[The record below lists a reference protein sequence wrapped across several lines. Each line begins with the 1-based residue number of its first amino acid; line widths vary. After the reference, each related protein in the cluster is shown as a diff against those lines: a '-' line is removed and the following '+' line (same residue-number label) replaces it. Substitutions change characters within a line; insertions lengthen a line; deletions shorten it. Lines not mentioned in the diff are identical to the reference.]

1 MVHKTRKQHHRHSKK
16 VEGIYSIPE
25 LRRCF
30 EHIEEYLQRKVH
42 SKESHSELVKD
53 FQKEWKKVFHKE
65 IDRKAAEAY
74 VDHVIQQSKSKHTR
88 RTLRRSKGGAAQL
101 ASTQVPI
108 AGAPL
113 DYVTRPGLYPPP
125 GQIPPRAYGNIL
137 EYVSKGFWNPE
148 PAQQYDPVPGQ
159 TRYVT
164 STPQGMGDNTVH
176 FSAKGGK
183 RGSTRK
189 LRRSGG
195 TRLIPASVPPTV
207 LQDMQDMW
215 YGRQVGPS
223 PDQTQRLPQYK

>member
-1 MVHKTRKQHHRHSKK
+1 M
-16 VEGIYSIPE
+16 
-25 LRRCF
+25 
-30 EHIEEYLQRKVH
+30 
-42 SKESHSELVKD
+42 
-53 FQKEWKKVFHKE
+53 
-65 IDRKAAEAY
+65 
-74 VDHVIQQSKSKHTR
+74 
-88 RTLRRSKGGAAQL
+88 
-101 ASTQVPI
+101 
-108 AGAPL
+108 
-113 DYVTRPGLYPPP
+113 
-125 GQIPPRAYGNIL
+125 
-137 EYVSKGFWNPE
+137 
-148 PAQQYDPVPGQ
+148 PGQ